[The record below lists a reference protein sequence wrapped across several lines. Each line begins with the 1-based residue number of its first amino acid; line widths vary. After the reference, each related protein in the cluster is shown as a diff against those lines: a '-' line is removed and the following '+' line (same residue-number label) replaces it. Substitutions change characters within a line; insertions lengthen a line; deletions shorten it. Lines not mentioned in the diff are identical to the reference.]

1 MTIKHLVIS
10 GGGPAGFFTYGA
22 ARCLAKHDFWNIKN
36 IKTIYGTSIGSFMG
50 VVLSLG
56 YEWDWLDDY
65 FIKRPW
71 EKLIMLNPLSFVE
84 VYHNKGLLTVDFIK
98 DTISPLFTAKNLSV
112 EVTMKEFYEFN
123 GIDIHIY
130 ATEINGYRMEKECV
144 SHKSHPN
151 LRVVDALAMSMAY
164 PFAFTPVFID
174 DKCYIDGGLLNNYPL
189 RDCIEETKCVD
200 HEILSF
206 KNIWILEECKV
217 SEESNVFDF
226 LLVILRKMKRE
237 IDTEDSQ
244 GEIKNTVRCLIEDLD
259 GLPSWVNALSTQ
271 ALRKKLIERG
281 EHQANIFLKYISTVD
296 ATENTERVAST

>member
-22 ARCLAKHDFWNIKN
+22 ARYLAKNDFWNIEN

-98 DTISPLFTAKNLSV
+98 DTISPLFTAKNLTV
-112 EVTMKEFYEFN
+112 DVTMKEFYDFN
-123 GIDIHIY
+123 CIDIHIY

-151 LRVVDALAMSMAY
+151 LPVVDALAMSMAY
-164 PFAFTPVFID
+164 PFAFTPVFVD

-189 RDCIEETKCVD
+189 RDCIEETKCSD
-200 HEILSF
+200 DEILSF
-206 KNIWILEECKV
+206 KNIWVLEECKV

-237 IDTEDSQ
+237 IDTEDAQ

-259 GLPSWVNALSTQ
+259 GMPSWMNALSTQ
-271 ALRKKLIERG
+271 ELRKKLIERG
-281 EHQANIFLKYISTVD
+281 EHQANIFLKYISTAD
-296 ATENTERVAST
+296 ASAPAST